1 MKTSI
6 FIFIKEFIK
15 DRKTLFLSTLIIWIF
30 IQTVPIF
37 TPLLLKKYL
46 DSIQLQNKWEP
57 TLLYI
62 FLLLILV
69 RILLVLIGN
78 ILDVI
83 CRQYISKK
91 TSLKLFENSINYNSF
106 DGHILKNYKDNIYQI
121 ENYFSTG
128 MDIIGKTIYV
138 VFSLGILFYINIYF
152 GITTSF
158 MLLVIIIMYH
168 KLKGILIDI
177 NGDIQKRS
185 KDSFQILK
193 NISDSAPFLTY
204 IYPKVKSFLN
214 WYFEVNENWRNIEVK
229 NEKIRYILSRL
240 NYVSGQVIIAL
251 AFFFIFLLGS
261 NNYISIGDLIVILT
275 YSLAISGNSIDI
287 YDYYIKTIQL
297 KIVLKEMN
305 DFHRPNSLENSNID
319 TSNIGTLNK
328 KIPLN
333 NPSISIILVQ
343 KNENADQLIKEY
355 SEKLKKGLAINYILS
370 NNDVII
376 EKIHYGAFNEL
387 LDGIDLD
394 KENYSGGEKTRI
406 LIRQALLNEPDI
418 IIINDLL
425 DTLDFENQQ
434 ILLNCLEESKSSVFI
449 VVKEIDEK
457 MNAYP
462 IIEL

>member
-1 MKTSI
+1 M
-6 FIFIKEFIK
+6 
-15 DRKTLFLSTLIIWIF
+15 
-30 IQTVPIF
+30 
-37 TPLLLKKYL
+37 
-46 DSIQLQNKWEP
+46 
-57 TLLYI
+57 
-62 FLLLILV
+62 
-69 RILLVLIGN
+69 
-78 ILDVI
+78 
-83 CRQYISKK
+83 
-91 TSLKLFENSINYNSF
+91 
-106 DGHILKNYKDNIYQI
+106 
-121 ENYFSTG
+121 
-128 MDIIGKTIYV
+128 
-138 VFSLGILFYINIYF
+138 
-152 GITTSF
+152 
-158 MLLVIIIMYH
+158 
-168 KLKGILIDI
+168 
-177 NGDIQKRS
+177 
-185 KDSFQILK
+185 
-193 NISDSAPFLTY
+193 
-204 IYPKVKSFLN
+204 
-214 WYFEVNENWRNIEVK
+214 
-229 NEKIRYILSRL
+229 
-240 NYVSGQVIIAL
+240 
-251 AFFFIFLLGS
+251 
-261 NNYISIGDLIVILT
+261 
-275 YSLAISGNSIDI
+275 I

-462 IIEL
+462 IIEWSVIY